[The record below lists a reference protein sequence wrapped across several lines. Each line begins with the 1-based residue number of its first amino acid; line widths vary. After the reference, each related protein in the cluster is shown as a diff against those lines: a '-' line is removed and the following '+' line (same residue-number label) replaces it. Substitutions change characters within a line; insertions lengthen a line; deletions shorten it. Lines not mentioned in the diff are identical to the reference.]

1 MALDIQSI
9 PDHIS
14 RMPLNVTGDD
24 REKMAEE
31 VQRAGEA
38 PGGRK
43 EEERPRSFE
52 EEDISPASRASG
64 CLSTVAR
71 EGSTE
76 TCHHLMER
84 LETPSGGL
92 WARYPWSHLI
102 EEENESQKG

>member
-52 EEDISPASRASG
+52 EEG
-64 CLSTVAR
+64 LGYLS
-71 EGSTE
+71 S
-76 TCHHLMER
+76 LQS
-84 LETPSGGL
+84 LGL
-92 WARYPWSHLI
+92 SFYCGQRRFH
-102 EEENESQKG
+102 